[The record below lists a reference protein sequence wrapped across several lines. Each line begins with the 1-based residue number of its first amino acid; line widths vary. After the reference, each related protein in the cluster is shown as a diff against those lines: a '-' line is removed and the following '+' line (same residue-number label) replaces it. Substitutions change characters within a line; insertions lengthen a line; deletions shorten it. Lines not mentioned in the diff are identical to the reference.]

1 MVGSPTQ
8 IATINSLLTA
18 LLSGQQQVLGDTF
31 VGLYLGGSLAA
42 GDFAP
47 LRSDID
53 FLAVTTDAVPD
64 ATLPALEAMH
74 ARITETGGEW
84 AKRMEGPYIPL
95 DALRRYD
102 PANATHPTLGTGG
115 HFHMCRYVSD
125 WIIQRHVFREHGI
138 ALAGPP
144 LRTLIDPVM
153 PDDLRRAS
161 VGILAEWWL
170 PQLDDPF
177 RLFDREYQ
185 AYATLTMCRVLY
197 TIEQG
202 TVAAKSTAA
211 RWAKKALGD
220 GRAGLIDRALA
231 WPSGPQPDEL
241 AETLEFVRFAIERSR
256 RA

>member
-1 MVGSPTQ
+1 MLGSPTQ
-8 IATINSLLTA
+8 YATINSLLTA
-18 LLSGQQQVLGDTF
+18 LLSAQQQVLGDTL

-53 FLAVTTDAVPD
+53 FLTVTTEAVTNEV
-64 ATLPALEAMH
+64 LPALEAMH
-74 ARITETGGEW
+74 ARITEIGGEW

-102 PANATHPTLGTGG
+102 PANATHPKLGTGG
-115 HFHMCRYVSD
+115 HFHICGHGSD
-125 WIIQRHVFREHGI
+125 WIIQAHVFREQGI

-144 LRTLIDPVM
+144 VRGLIDPVG

-161 VGILAEWWL
+161 AGILQEWWL
-170 PQLDDPF
+170 PQLDEPF
-177 RLFDREYQ
+177 RLHDREYQ

-211 RWAKKALGD
+211 RWAKGAFGG

-231 WPSGPQPDEL
+231 WPTGPQPDEL
-241 AETLEFVRFAIERSR
+241 AETLEFVRFTIERNR
-256 RA
+256 QA